1 MGVDLSSLYKKNC
14 WHFSWGGWT
23 EVLKVAFE
31 NGWKPRGTE
40 APSWVEGDGTP
51 TQLWVDSEEWS
62 GSYFSNM
69 GQYVTAE
76 DTKNLSEAL
85 EWAMNDMPDCGL
97 KDYIREFVVYCRD
110 DEGFYIF

>member
-51 TQLWVDSEEWS
+51 TQLWSIQRNGVGAISRTWVS
-62 GSYFSNM
+62 
-69 GQYVTAE
+69 T
-76 DTKNLSEAL
+76 
-85 EWAMNDMPDCGL
+85 
-97 KDYIREFVVYCRD
+97 
-110 DEGFYIF
+110 